1 MKNCANLL
9 PLKSK
14 LPGKFYRFNSTDR
27 GIEMLETAE
36 FGKKRNKM
44 RDFIK
49 FYETQ
54 TVISTK
60 ETIQT
65 PLSRFYLITRANKE
79 KIVNIPNTK
88 KDLCL

>member
-1 MKNCANLL
+1 
-9 PLKSK
+9 
-14 LPGKFYRFNSTDR
+14 
-27 GIEMLETAE
+27 
-36 FGKKRNKM
+36 M

-65 PLSRFYLITRANKE
+65 PLARFYLTTRANKE